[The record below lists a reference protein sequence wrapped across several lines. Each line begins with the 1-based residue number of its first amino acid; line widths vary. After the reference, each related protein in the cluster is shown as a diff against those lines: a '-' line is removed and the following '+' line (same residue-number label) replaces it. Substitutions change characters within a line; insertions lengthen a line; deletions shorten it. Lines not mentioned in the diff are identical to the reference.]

1 MSTGTPATPATPPV
15 PESLGRQALVLAVI
29 IGVIASLGAAA
40 YLGIVNALQEYLWS
54 DLPGTFGWTTIPA
67 WWIFLLLLIGAAV
80 VALAWRMP
88 GATGEGPLTG
98 LHFNVLPINAPSI
111 LLAAAGSLV
120 FGIVLGPEAPLVIL
134 GTTLGALLLRGK
146 PAPVVQLGMLLG
158 GAAAIGLILGNP
170 FVTAFMLL
178 EFAAMGA
185 MPAVALVPAFVA
197 LGTGYLV
204 QIGVGAWSGLHMH
217 ALVVPGLPE
226 YTHET
231 FRDLFFGFIVA
242 IVAGLLAVLIREFGE
257 QVAAVAARH
266 RAAVL
271 FAVAVLTGV
280 IAVVV
285 TNVGDVGVNL
295 ILFSGENGM
304 GDLLA
309 QTSLA
314 TVVLVVVGKALAY
327 GLALGGGF
335 RGGPIFPATYLGVG
349 VGLAASLLINDLSVS
364 PMAAAAIA
372 ASVTVLLRLPFT
384 SALLAMLLVGS
395 AGAAVAPFAI
405 IGAVIGFGMRQG
417 LDRFDAKR
425 QASVNV
431 EGEVVHGS

>member
-1 MSTGTPATPATPPV
+1 MSTATPA
-15 PESLGRQALVLAVI
+15 PESLGRQALLLAVI
-29 IGVIASLGAAA
+29 IGIIASLGAAA
-40 YLGIVNALQEYLWS
+40 YLTIVNALQEFFWN
-54 DLPGTFGWTTIPA
+54 DLPDNFGWTDVPA
-67 WWIFLLLLIGAAV
+67 WWIVLLPLLGAV
-80 VALAWRMP
+80 VVAIAWRLP
-88 GATGEGPLTG
+88 GATGAGPLTG
-98 LHFNVLPINAPSI
+98 LHFDVLPVNAPSI
-111 LLAAAGSLV
+111 LLAAFGSLA
-120 FGIVLGPEAPLVIL
+120 FGLVLGPEAPLVIL
-134 GTTLGALLLRGK
+134 GTTIGALLLRGK
-146 PAPVVQLGMLLG
+146 PQPVIQLGMLLG

-178 EFAAMGA
+178 EFSAMGA
-185 MPAVALVPAFVA
+185 LPAVALVPAFVA

-204 QIGVGAWSGLHMH
+204 QVGVGAWSGLHMH
-217 ALVVPGLPE
+217 ALVVPGLPA
-226 YTHET
+226 YTQET
-231 FRDLFFGFIVA
+231 FRDLLFGFIVA
-242 IVAGLLAVLIREFGE
+242 VVAGLLAVVIREFGE

-266 RAAVL
+266 RTAVL
-271 FAVAVLTGV
+271 VCVALLTSV

-285 TNVGDVGVNL
+285 TQVGDVGLNL

-314 TVVLVVVGKALAY
+314 TVVLIVIGKALAY

-335 RGGPIFPATYLGVG
+335 RGGPIFPAAYLGVG
-349 VGLAASLLINDLSVS
+349 VGLAASLLITDLSVS

-395 AGAAVAPFAI
+395 AGPAVAPFAI
-405 IGAVIGFGMRQG
+405 IGSVVGFGMRQA

-425 QASVNV
+425 QAGVHV